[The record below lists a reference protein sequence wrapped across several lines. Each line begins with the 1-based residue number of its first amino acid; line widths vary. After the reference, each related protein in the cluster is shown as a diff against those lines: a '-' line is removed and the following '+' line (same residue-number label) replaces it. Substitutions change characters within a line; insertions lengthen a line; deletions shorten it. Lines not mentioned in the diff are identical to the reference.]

1 MMPVAVGAL
10 LVVAVLAIIALW
22 PGDEPDKRAAREGTT
37 ESRSAGGKS
46 GALASAADDD
56 GGGVK
61 ARAYDEPQAPG
72 GSGRRN
78 PAVKLPSLGMAPD
91 MPQKDEP
98 PPTFASKADE
108 IAWYEVR
115 LANAQKQ
122 LEARKKFVDRL
133 PSARERLAKGPD
145 AAAQLKAF
153 EGRSKIVQ
161 TNYDRAQEVVGE
173 IERKLSQLRGS

>member
-1 MMPVAVGAL
+1 MPVAVGAL

-22 PGDEPDKRAAREGTT
+22 PGDEPDKRAAREGATA
-37 ESRSAGGKS
+37 SRSGGAKG
-46 GALASAADDD
+46 GALASAADDG

-61 ARAYDEPQAPG
+61 ARAYDEPSAPG

-78 PAVKLPSLGMAPD
+78 PAVKLPSVGMAPD
-91 MPQKDEP
+91 MPPKDEP

-133 PSARERLAKGPD
+133 PAARERIENGPD
-145 AAAQLKAF
+145 AAKQLEAF
-153 EGRSKIVQ
+153 EGRTKIVQ
-161 TNYDRAQEVVGE
+161 SNYDRAQTAVGE
-173 IERKLSQLRGS
+173 IELKLKQLRGS